1 MKPKT
6 ILLVEDNPNDRELT
20 LCAFEIN
27 HIANEVN
34 VARDGAEALEYL
46 FAEGRHAGRD
56 ATLMPAL
63 ILLDIKLPKIDG
75 LEVLRRVRGDV
86 RTRLLPVVMLTSS
99 KEEQDLFQS
108 YSLGA
113 NSYIRKPVDFEKF
126 TQAIQQMGVYWLV
139 VNEPPPILQPS
150 PSPA

>member
-27 HIANEVN
+27 HIANEVT
-34 VARDGAEALEYL
+34 VAGDGAEALEYL

-56 ATLMPAL
+56 TTLMPAVV
-63 ILLDIKLPKIDG
+63 LLDIKLPKIDG
-75 LEVLRRVRGDV
+75 LEVLRRIRGDV

-99 KEEQDLFQS
+99 KEEPDLFQS

-113 NSYIRKPVDFEKF
+113 NGYIRKPVDFEKF
-126 TQAIQQMGVYWLV
+126 NQAIQQLSTYWLV
-139 VNEPPPILQPS
+139 VNEPPPTSHHS
-150 PSPA
+150 PG